1 MISIKA
7 DNAAD
12 DIHAI
17 ALVST
22 ARSELTP
29 ALVAILNS
37 YPLATRT
44 AVRTLAAAITAGVAS
59 T

>member
-1 MISIKA
+1 MISVKA

-22 ARSELTP
+22 VRAELTP
-29 ALVAILNS
+29 ALVAILNT

-44 AVRTLAAAITAGVAS
+44 AVRTLAAALTSGINAT
-59 T
+59 

>member
-1 MISIKA
+1 MISIRA

-22 ARSELTP
+22 VRPELTP
-29 ALVAILNS
+29 ALVAILNT

-44 AVRTLAAAITAGVAS
+44 AVRTLAAAITVGVAS

>member
-1 MISIKA
+1 MISVKA
-7 DNAAD
+7 DQSAV
-12 DIHAI
+12 DIQAI

-22 ARSELTP
+22 VRAELTP
-29 ALVAILNS
+29 ALVAILNA

-44 AVRTLAAAITAGVAS
+44 AIRTLAAAITSGVSA